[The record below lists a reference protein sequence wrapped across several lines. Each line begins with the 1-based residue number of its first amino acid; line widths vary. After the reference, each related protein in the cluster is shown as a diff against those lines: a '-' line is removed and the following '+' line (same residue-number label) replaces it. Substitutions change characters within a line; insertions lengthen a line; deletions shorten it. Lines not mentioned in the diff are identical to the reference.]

1 MSYKGI
7 YVTVTHIFM
16 IKVKV
21 VRLVIYDFRLNK
33 SNKLIREKS
42 TTFFLQVNQKDPR
55 ALIESPS
62 HRVN

>member
-21 VRLVIYDFRLNK
+21 VRLVIYDFRLNM

-42 TTFFLQVNQKDPR
+42 TTLFSPG
-55 ALIESPS
+55 ESKGS
-62 HRVN
+62 TYFN